1 MTADFQ
7 VNPEL
12 TGLSL
17 AYTNPLY
24 IADKIFRRVPTET
37 SVFKYREY
45 EKDLTLQLPNDEV
58 GESSDPNQVKFKSKL
73 LTDSVKGYSLVDDIP
88 QTEIEDAKGNKENL
102 VQDSTE
108 FLTNVFLACREKRL
122 ADMLGDVNTY
132 KGNAKTV
139 ATKDKITNDDTD
151 AWGMIQD
158 AIDAL
163 WLPANTLILS
173 RQVFSKL
180 RRNPS
185 IRSGCNKQDGAVN
198 LNDLKELF
206 SVDNILIGS
215 AKSNT
220 AKRGAQ
226 ADIVNLWGN
235 DIIALYI
242 NPTATPKKGLT
253 FGLTMEQGSREISE
267 GFNGKSGV
275 RGVHY
280 VKIAEQLKDKVLA
293 PDCGYLLKNVI

>member
-1 MTADFQ
+1 MTDFQ
-7 VNPEL
+7 VNAEL

-24 IADKIFRRVPTET
+24 IADNIFKRITVET
-37 SVFKYREY
+37 SMFKYRKY
-45 EKDLTLQLPNDEV
+45 AKDLTLQLPDAKI
-58 GESSDPNQVKFKSKL
+58 GPSSDPNKVTFKSEL
-73 LTDSVKGYSLVDDIP
+73 LTDSVDGYSLVDDIP
-88 QTEIEDAKGNKENL
+88 QTEIDDANGNAENL

-108 FLTNVFLACREKRL
+108 FLTNVFAACREKRL
-122 ADMLGDVNTY
+122 ADLLGNPETY
-132 KGNAKTV
+132 AGNSKTL
-139 ATKDKITNDDTD
+139 TSKEKFTNADSD

-158 AIDAL
+158 AIDAT
-163 WLPANTLILS
+163 WLPANTLIMS

-185 IRSGCNKQDGAVN
+185 IKDGCNKQNGAVN

-206 SVDNILIGS
+206 SVDNIFIGT

-235 DIIALYI
+235 DIIAAYI
-242 NPTATPKKGLT
+242 NPSANLKKGLT
-253 FGLTMEQGSREISE
+253 FGLTAEQGTREISE
-267 GFNGKSGV
+267 GFDGKAGV
-275 RGVHY
+275 RGVKY
-280 VKIAEQLKDKVLA
+280 IKIAEQLKDKILA
-293 PDCGYLLKNVI
+293 PDCGYLLKGVI